1 MPKDTSFSKYK
12 LSTRLNTPIK
22 YKSLKQMHKSLTN
35 SFHPY
40 LNLARISI
48 KPRKKLCDFT
58 GLPCDYTCPR
68 TSLRFFDIS
77 VYKYM
82 GDLTPELSE
91 RFYYNKMYASSMNRK
106 Y

>member
-1 MPKDTSFSKYK
+1 MAKLSNYK
-12 LSTRLNTPIK
+12 LSTRLNSQIK
-22 YKSLKQMHKSLTN
+22 YKSLKQMHKALSA

-40 LNLARISI
+40 LNLSRISI

-58 GLPCDYTCPR
+58 GLPAPYTCPK
-68 TSLRFFDIS
+68 TSLRFYDLS

-82 GDLTPELSE
+82 GSLPAEICE
-91 RFYYNKMYASSMNRK
+91 NYYNNKMYALNNKK